1 MARIRS
7 NHPGRWTD
15 EEFVTSSPLAR
26 LLLLGLENEADDYG
40 VFSWKPI
47 TIKMRVLPADHVDV
61 SDLLGELEANNK
73 VRRFEFDG
81 RSYGAIRN
89 FCKFQRPKKPNQYN
103 PLPKRLYSYVGYS
116 GADLAMGADDG
127 SNGGGNDS
135 SEPVGNQF
143 GTSGENG
150 PQKGIGVGGGIGL
163 EEREEVRVPP
173 PPYESHTHA
182 TADDGEEVQ
191 PDCPVEPVEVEA
203 PETVSDET
211 MAELIERCPLL
222 SPQRVR
228 REVAVWVRSI
238 GSAAETE
245 RIILAALRTARDP
258 IGYASRVIGKKS
270 ADVVEAVER
279 GRTVAERPP
288 PAPWKSDSELG
299 GELFLQTLAEMEA
312 RGHG

>member
-40 VFSWKPI
+40 VFAWKTI
-47 TIKMRVLPADHVDV
+47 TIKMRILPADDVDV
-61 SDLLGELEANNK
+61 AILLSELEVNNK
-73 VRRFEFDG
+73 VKRFEFGG

-89 FCKFQRPKKPNQYN
+89 FCKFQKPKKPNQYN
-103 PLPKRLYSYVGYS
+103 PLPKRLYSYVGYA
-116 GADLAMGADDG
+116 GDDLPMGSDDG
-127 SNGGGNDS
+127 SNGNGHDS
-135 SEPVGNQF
+135 TELVGNQC
-143 GTSGENG
+143 GTGGENQI
-150 PQKGIGVGGGIGL
+150 QKGIGVGIGIG
-163 EEREEVRVPP
+163 EGREEVGVQP

-182 TADDGEEVQ
+182 TADDGGEVLPDATAQPVEVQ
-191 PDCPVEPVEVEA
+191 PPDA
-203 PETVSDET
+203 VSDET
-211 MAELIERCPLL
+211 MAELIERCPML

-228 REVAVWVRSI
+228 REVAIWVKSA

-245 RIILAALRTARDP
+245 RIILLALRTARDP

-279 GRTVAERPP
+279 GRAIAERPEP
-288 PAPWKSDSELG
+288 PPFKSESQRG
-299 GELFLQTLAEMEA
+299 SELFLQTLAEMEA